1 MRLNKGAG
9 VCMILFDNPV
19 DKNSVA
25 DVSMARATQVCRGQV
40 QSALLILRTVISTLT
55 ELSLDARPAY
65 FSFLDRR

>member
-25 DVSMARATQVCRGQV
+25 DISMAGAK
-40 QSALLILRTVISTLT
+40 
-55 ELSLDARPAY
+55 EN
-65 FSFLDRR
+65 

>member
-25 DVSMARATQVCRGQV
+25 DVSMARATQEC
-40 QSALLILRTVISTLT
+40 
-55 ELSLDARPAY
+55 
-65 FSFLDRR
+65 